1 MTIKSKTFYAC
12 DNYMNIIRGKSDSGA
27 RLEMTS
33 NKEGIC
39 TNEITISWKEDRKAE
54 VTESQI
60 DELFADITQRDHSF
74 DILRYIK
81 QEIFKDVK

>member
-1 MTIKSKTFYAC
+1 MTIKSKTFYVS
-12 DNYMNIIRGKSDSGA
+12 DNCMHLIKLGVDVPHHYI
-27 RLEMTS
+27 S
-33 NKEGIC
+33 NHSNAFK
-39 TNEITISWKEDRKAE
+39 NEITISWKEERKAK